1 MGGRTRP
8 VRGRMALAVAAVLV
22 TGGFAGQA
30 LADAEH
36 SSATEGSCPNAE
48 WTRVAT
54 DSFDPPALEQAIA
67 IDFNKNGSVCSKTLG
82 NGGINVIDDKS
93 HQKPKD

>member
-1 MGGRTRP
+1 MGGTTP
-8 VRGRMALAVAAVLV
+8 VRGRMALAAVAVLV

-36 SSATEGSCPNAE
+36 SSAPVGSCPNAE
-48 WTRVAT
+48 WTLVAV
-54 DSFDPPALEQAIA
+54 DSFDPPELEQVIA
-67 IDFNKNGSVCSKTLG
+67 IDFNGNGSVCSKTLG
-82 NGGINVIDDKS
+82 NGGENIIDDKS

>member
-8 VRGRMALAVAAVLV
+8 VRGRMALAVVAVLV

-36 SSATEGSCPNAE
+36 SGAPVGSCPNGE
-48 WTRVAT
+48 WTLVAT
-54 DSFDPPALEQAIA
+54 DSFDPPAVGEA
-67 IDFNKNGSVCSKTLG
+67 IDFNKNGMVCSKTLG
-82 NGGINVIDDKS
+82 NGSQNVIDDKS

>member
-1 MGGRTRP
+1 
-8 VRGRMALAVAAVLV
+8 MALAVAAVLV

-36 SSATEGSCPNAE
+36 SSAPEGSCPNAE
-48 WTRVAT
+48 WTRVAA
-54 DSFDPPALEQAIA
+54 DSFDPPEFGEA
-67 IDFNKNGSVCSKTLG
+67 IDRNNNDWVCSKTVR
-82 NGGINVIDDKS
+82 NGSENVIDDKS